1 MKTKKL
7 TLAVIVCVAVAFT
20 SCSISVK
27 DNPKDS
33 PKTEEQTTS
42 QEPENQTPSPE
53 PDPAP
58 TPTPVL
64 SPEEIPLTLEAI
76 DAGTITITNPSEFT
90 NLKYSLN
97 DGEKILVQT
106 TELTAT
112 IQYNAKDII
121 CFFADGP
128 ANEDYTYL
136 KINCSGDCYI
146 YGNVM
151 SLSAESNYGDKTTIP
166 GPYYFIGLFEGN
178 DHITIHPEE
187 PLILPATLSVG
198 CYYKMFKECSGLST
212 AQNLDLKATTLTK
225 NCYKQMF
232 YRRYKYDCRNYI

>member
-33 PKTEEQTTS
+33 PKTDEQTTS

-90 NLKYSLN
+90 NLKYQLN
-97 DGEKILVQT
+97 GVENVVPT
-106 TELTAT
+106 TESTVN
-112 IQYNAKDII
+112 IPINAEDII

-151 SLSAESNYGDKTTIP
+151 SLINPNEFINETVIP
-166 GPYYFIGLFEGN
+166 GNYCFSHLFEGN
-178 DHITIHPEE
+178 SHIKNHPSQT
-187 PLILPATLSVG
+187 LVLPATTLAES
-198 CYYKMFKECSGLST
+198 CYNYMFL
-212 AQNLDLKATTLTK
+212 NLG
-225 NCYKQMF
+225 
-232 YRRYKYDCRNYI
+232 KY